1 MKEKDLKFRERILI
15 KLILKA
21 SLKKKKR
28 LKNAFSG
35 GSNVLVAQ
43 NMN

>member
-1 MKEKDLKFRERILI
+1 MEEKDLKFRERILI

-28 LKNAFSG
+28 LKNAFSEEPHI
-35 GSNVLVAQ
+35 LMAQ